1 MRTGATGGAGG
12 LSSRRPPSAAASA
25 SSAGPTAPTREMPLT
40 RETVVM
46 RVAIVSDIH
55 GNRQAF
61 EAVLDAVADSG
72 CREMWCLGDLVGYG
86 ADPDAC
92 VDLAREHAAI
102 CLAGNHD
109 LGVRGTLPLEEFSRG
124 AALAATWTREVIRP
138 ETRAYLDSL
147 EPLNTDEAV
156 ALYHASPRD
165 PVWEYVLSPLQA
177 ELCLD
182 VAARRVSLVGH
193 SHVALAFHRVP
204 GESATG
210 ETRAQDEELDLREG
224 EWIVNPGSV
233 GQPRDGDPRAAWLEL
248 DLDDWRAI
256 YRRTDYDIAGAAGAI
271 RAARL
276 PDSLAERLQ
285 YGQ

>member
-1 MRTGATGGAGG
+1 
-12 LSSRRPPSAAASA
+12 
-25 SSAGPTAPTREMPLT
+25 
-40 RETVVM
+40 M

-61 EAVLDAVADSG
+61 EAVLDAIEASE
-72 CREMWCLGDLVGYG
+72 CEELWCLGDLVGYG

-92 VDLAREHAAI
+92 VALASAHAAI

-109 LGVRGTLPLEEFSRG
+109 LGVRGSLPLEQFSRG
-124 AALAATWTREVIRP
+124 AALAATWTQETITPPTRE
-138 ETRAYLDSL
+138 YLDAL
-147 EPLNTDEAV
+147 EPYNLDESV
-156 ALYHASPRD
+156 GLYHASPRD

-182 VAARRVSLVGH
+182 VQQQRVALIGH
-193 SHVALAFHRVP
+193 SHVALSFCRFP
-204 GESATG
+204 GSPATG
-210 ETRAQDEELDLREG
+210 EVRSADEELDITTG
-224 EWIVNPGSV
+224 EWLINPGSV

-248 DLDDWRAI
+248 DLDGLRAI
-256 YRRTDYDIAGAAGAI
+256 YRRTEYDIAGAGAAI

-276 PDSLAERLQ
+276 PDSLAERLL